1 MLDGVRLL
9 DARSQAFAHMA
20 SLRQMLIEIQQE
32 AFFDIDAARGRIA
45 LEMEAFEQWLRG
57 FIPQY
62 DLADPE
68 SRILVSRGEEADK
81 KYKYALTTRYM

>member
-1 MLDGVRLL
+1 M
-9 DARSQAFAHMA
+9 DARSQAFAHMTN
-20 SLRQMLIEIQQE
+20 LQQMLFEIKQE

-45 LEMEAFEQWLRG
+45 LEMEDFEQWLREI
-57 FIPQY
+57 IPQY

-81 KYKYALTTRYM
+81 KYKYALTTRYMCARA